1 MSTSFDGGESH
12 AVFERPILH
21 SLIGAEAEIEL
32 LDGQRRRGRLEDWH
46 AGGDGALELYDSGQ
60 GETARLSLGEI
71 RCIQFDSHLAGAPT
85 QTDYRGFVIR
95 FRDEGQLEG
104 MCLDCAREAEGLHL
118 CTEASDGSPRRL
130 FLPLEI
136 IAWYQL
142 AGEARQWL
150 LPAPVLQ
157 GIDTGKLPGEL
168 VLRDS
173 VGLRARL
180 EQGLS
185 WRAPVD
191 PPADLPEP
199 LRLAHQ
205 LDIPILSL
213 RHFDIDPQVM
223 ALLSEEIARRYT
235 LIPLLQLR
243 GRLVVA
249 MARPADEEVLRL
261 LRFITGFGIEPCLAD
276 AREIETAIQGC
287 YGAGR
292 AALIEG
298 LAPDREAEE
307 AGTLREAERL
317 GAQRPIVQLV
327 NNIILDA
334 LQRRA
339 TDIHIRPDGT
349 DGELLF
355 RIDGQL
361 QPVRRF
367 SKALLPAVAAR
378 IKVLGK
384 MDISDRRLPQD
395 GQARM
400 MDGEETVDL
409 RISTIPTV
417 GGESV
422 AIRLLCART
431 GMKPLSE
438 LGLEP
443 RDLQRLG
450 ECLQRSHG
458 LLLVT
463 GPTGAGKSTT
473 LYAALQALRGRAV
486 NIVTVED
493 PVEYRL
499 GGMGQIQV
507 NRVPGY
513 GFARAL
519 KHILRH
525 DPDVIMIGEIR
536 DRETARIAIESA
548 LTGHLVLSTLHTND
562 AIGAVNRLVDM
573 GIEPYLVASALNGV
587 IAQRLVRCNCPQCIA
602 PEPLAQ
608 YVRARLRVASGEGFR
623 KGAGCE
629 QCNHSGYQGRAAVYE
644 LLLVS
649 PELRRLIV
657 QGASVDEMRM
667 LALDQ
672 GLRPL
677 TQQALRRAREG
688 MTSLEEVYRV
698 RLE

>member
-1 MSTSFDGGESH
+1 MSIHLDGGESF
-12 AVFERPILH
+12 AAFDQTLMQVLT
-21 SLIGAEAEIEL
+21 GAEAEIEL
-32 LDGQRRRGRLEDWH
+32 LDGRRRRGRLEDWH
-46 AGGDGALELYDSGQ
+46 PDDGNLEVCGS
-60 GETARLSLGEI
+60 GETWRISLRDI
-71 RCIQFDSHLAGAPT
+71 RCIQWDGHLAGAPT
-85 QTDYRGFVIR
+85 QTDYRSFAIR
-95 FRDEGQLEG
+95 FRDGEQLDG
-104 MCLDCAREAEGLHL
+104 MCLECAREAEGMHL
-118 CTEASDGSPRRL
+118 GTEASDGSPRRL
-130 FLPLEI
+130 FVPLSA

-150 LPAPVLQ
+150 LQPPARQ
-157 GIDTGKLPGEL
+157 GAEAGTLHGEL

-173 VGLRARL
+173 VSLRARL
-180 EQGLS
+180 EQGVS
-185 WRAPVD
+185 WQAPVEL
-191 PPADLPEP
+191 PAELPEA

-213 RHFDIDPQVM
+213 RHFDIDPRIM
-223 ALLSEEIARRYT
+223 ALVSEDIARRYT
-235 LIPLLQLR
+235 LIPLLQHG

-249 MARPADEEVLRL
+249 MEQPADEEVLRL
-261 LRFITGFGIEPCLAD
+261 LRFITGFGIEPCLAT
-276 AREIETAIQGC
+276 AQEIESAIQRC
-287 YGAGR
+287 YGAGS

-298 LAPDREAEE
+298 LAPDAELEE
-307 AGTLREAERL
+307 AGTLHEAQRL
-317 GAQRPIVQLV
+317 GAQKPIVQLV

-334 LQRRA
+334 LRRRA
-339 TDIHIRPDGT
+339 SDIHIRPDGMEA
-349 DGELLF
+349 ELLF
-355 RIDGQL
+355 RIDGLL

-367 SKALLPAVAAR
+367 NKSLLPAMVAR

-400 MDGEETVDL
+400 LDGNETVDL

-417 GGESV
+417 VGESV

-431 GMKPLSE
+431 GMKPLSD

-443 RDLQRLG
+443 RDLQRLE

-473 LYAALQALRGRAV
+473 LYAALQALRRRAV

-562 AIGAVNRLVDM
+562 AISAVSRLVDM

-587 IAQRLVRCNCPQCIA
+587 IAQRLVRCNCPRCIA

-608 YVRARLRVASGEGFR
+608 HIRARLRVAAGEDFR

-644 LLLVS
+644 MLMVS

-657 QGASVDEMRM
+657 QRASVDEMRM

>member
-1 MSTSFDGGESH
+1 MSIDLDGGESF
-12 AVFERPILH
+12 AAFDQPLLH
-21 SLIGAEAEIEL
+21 VLTGAEAEVEL
-32 LDGQRRRGRLEDWH
+32 FDGQRHRGRLEDWH
-46 AGGDGALELYDSGQ
+46 LDDGELELSGN
-60 GETARLSLGEI
+60 GESRRISLEDT
-71 RCIQFDSHLAGAPT
+71 RCIQLDGHLAGAPT
-85 QTDYRGFVIR
+85 QTDYYSFAIR
-95 FRDEGQLEG
+95 FRDGEQLEG
-104 MCLDCAREAEGLHL
+104 MCLECVREVEGVHL

-130 FLPLEI
+130 FIPLGAM
-136 IAWYQL
+136 AWYQL
-142 AGEARQWL
+142 AGGERQWL
-150 LPAPVLQ
+150 MRDGRMDVANTDTLPGKLVLHDSVALRSRLDRGGALRKPVILPA
-157 GIDTGKLPGEL
+157 E
-168 VLRDS
+168 
-173 VGLRARL
+173 
-180 EQGLS
+180 
-185 WRAPVD
+185 
-191 PPADLPEP
+191 LPEA
-199 LRLAHQ
+199 LHLAHR

-213 RHFDIDPQVM
+213 RQFDIDPEAV
-223 ALLSEEIARRYT
+223 ALVSEEIARRYT
-235 LIPLLQLR
+235 LIPLLQHR

-249 MARPADEEVLRL
+249 MEQPTDEEVLRL
-261 LRFITGFGIEPCLAD
+261 MRFITGFGIEPCLAA
-276 AREIETAIQGC
+276 AREIETAIQSC
-287 YGAGR
+287 YGAGP

-298 LAPDREAEE
+298 LAPEAEAEE
-307 AGTLREAERL
+307 AGALREAERL
-317 GAQRPIVQLV
+317 GTQKPVVRLV

-334 LQRRA
+334 LRRRA
-339 TDIHIRPDGT
+339 SDIHIRPDGP

-355 RIDGQL
+355 RIDGRL
-361 QPVRRF
+361 LAVRRF
-367 SKALLPAVAAR
+367 SKSLLPAMVAR

-400 MDGEETVDL
+400 RDGDETVDL

-422 AIRLLCART
+422 VIRLLCART

-443 RDLQRLG
+443 RDRERLE

-473 LYAALQALRGRAV
+473 LYAALQALRERAV

-499 GGMGQIQV
+499 AGMGQIQV

-536 DRETARIAIESA
+536 DRDTARIAIESA

-562 AIGAVNRLVDM
+562 AVSAVGRLVDM

-587 IAQRLVRCNCPQCIA
+587 MAQRLVRVNCEHCIA

-608 YVRARLRVASGEGFR
+608 HIRTRLRVVAGEGFR

-629 QCNHSGYQGRAAVYE
+629 QCSHTGYQGRAAVYE

-649 PELRRLIV
+649 PDLRRLIV
-657 QGASVDEMRM
+657 QGASLEEMRM
-667 LALDQ
+667 LALEQ

-688 MTSLEEVYRV
+688 VTSLEEVYRV

>member
-1 MSTSFDGGESH
+1 MSTPLDRGESF
-12 AVFERPILH
+12 AAFDQSLLQVFTGTEI
-21 SLIGAEAEIEL
+21 EIEL
-32 LDGQRRRGRLEDWH
+32 FDGRRRRGRLEDWH
-46 AGGDGALELYDSGQ
+46 PEDGNLELCGG
-60 GETARLSLGEI
+60 GEAGCIPLRDI
-71 RCIQFDSHLAGAPT
+71 RCIQLDGHLAGAPT
-85 QTDYRGFVIR
+85 QTDYRSFAIR
-95 FRDEGQLEG
+95 FRDGERLEG
-104 MCLDCAREAEGLHL
+104 MCLECARETQGVHL

-130 FLPLEI
+130 FLPQEA

-150 LPAPVLQ
+150 LQAPGLEDADAVSL
-157 GIDTGKLPGEL
+157 TGEL

-173 VGLRARL
+173 VSLRARL
-180 EQGLS
+180 EQGES
-185 WRAPVD
+185 WRAPVEL
-191 PPADLPEP
+191 PAEVPET

-223 ALLSEEIARRYT
+223 ALVSEEIARRYT
-235 LIPLLQLR
+235 LIPLLHHR

-249 MARPADEEVLRL
+249 MAQPADEEVLRL
-261 LRFITGFGIEPCLAD
+261 LRFITGFGIEPCLAT
-276 AREIETAIQGC
+276 AQEIETAIQSC
-287 YGAGR
+287 YGAGPE
-292 AALIEG
+292 ALMEG
-298 LAPDREAEE
+298 LASDTEEE

-317 GAQRPIVQLV
+317 GTQKPIVQLV
-327 NNIILDA
+327 NNLILDA
-334 LQRRA
+334 LRRGA
-339 TDIHIRPDGT
+339 SDIHIRPDGMEA
-349 DGELLF
+349 ELLF
-355 RIDGQL
+355 RIDGLL

-367 SKALLPAVAAR
+367 GKSLLPAMVAR

-400 MDGEETVDL
+400 LDGDETVDL

-431 GMKPLSE
+431 GMKPLSD

-443 RDLQRLG
+443 RDLQRLE

-473 LYAALQALRGRAV
+473 LYAALREIRQRAV

-562 AIGAVNRLVDM
+562 AISAVSRLVDM

-587 IAQRLVRCNCPQCIA
+587 IAQRLVRCNCPRCIA
-602 PEPLAQ
+602 PEPLA
-608 YVRARLRVASGEGFR
+608 RHILSRLRVTSGEDFR

-629 QCNHSGYQGRAAVYE
+629 RCNHSGYQGRAAVYE
-644 LLLVS
+644 LLMIS

-667 LALDQ
+667 LALEQ

-677 TQQALRRAREG
+677 TQHALRKARAG
-688 MTSLEEVYRV
+688 ITSLEEVYRV

>member
-1 MSTSFDGGESH
+1 MSIDLDSGESF
-12 AVFERPILH
+12 AAFDQPLLH
-21 SLIGAEAEIEL
+21 VLTGAEAEVEL
-32 LDGQRRRGRLEDWH
+32 FDGQRHRGRLEDWH
-46 AGGDGALELYDSGQ
+46 PDDGELELTDSG
-60 GETARLSLGEI
+60 GSRRIRVGEI
-71 RCIQFDSHLAGAPT
+71 RCIQLDGHLAGAPT
-85 QTDYRGFVIR
+85 QTDYRSFAIR
-95 FRDEGQLEG
+95 FRDAERLEG
-104 MCLDCAREAEGLHL
+104 MCLECVREAEGVQL

-130 FLPLEI
+130 FIPLGA

-142 AGEARQWL
+142 AGGERQWL
-150 LPAPVLQ
+150 LRDGQLDAANA
-157 GIDTGKLPGEL
+157 DALPGQL

-173 VGLRARL
+173 VALRARL
-180 EQGLS
+180 EQGSALHKP
-185 WRAPVD
+185 AA
-191 PPADLPEP
+191 PPAELPEALQLA
-199 LRLAHQ
+199 LR

-213 RHFDIDPQVM
+213 RQFDIDPEAV
-223 ALLSEEIARRYT
+223 ALVSEEIARRYT
-235 LIPLLQLR
+235 LIPLLQHR

-249 MARPADEEVLRL
+249 MERPADEEVLRL
-261 LRFITGFGIEPCLAD
+261 MRFITGFGIEPCLA
-276 AREIETAIQGC
+276 AAQEIETAIQSC
-287 YGAGR
+287 YGAGP
-292 AALIEG
+292 AGLIEG
-298 LAPDREAEE
+298 LAPDTEVEE
-307 AGTLREAERL
+307 AGMLREAERL
-317 GAQRPIVQLV
+317 GAQKPVVRLV

-339 TDIHIRPDGT
+339 SDIHIRPDGMEA
-349 DGELLF
+349 ELLF
-355 RIDGQL
+355 RIDGLL

-367 SKALLPAVAAR
+367 GKSLLPAMVAR

-400 MDGEETVDL
+400 HDGEEAVDL

-417 GGESV
+417 AGESV
-422 AIRLLCART
+422 VIRLLCART
-431 GMKPLSE
+431 GMKPLAD

-443 RDLQRLG
+443 LDLQRLQ

-473 LYAALQALRGRAV
+473 LYAALQELRQRAV

-499 GGMGQIQV
+499 AGMGQIQV

-525 DPDVIMIGEIR
+525 DPDVVMIGEIR

-562 AIGAVNRLVDM
+562 AISAVSRLVDM
-573 GIEPYLVASALNGV
+573 GIEPYLVASALSGV
-587 IAQRLVRCNCPQCIA
+587 IAQRLVRCNCPCCIA

-608 YVRARLRVASGEGFR
+608 HIRTRLRLGAAEGFR
-623 KGAGCE
+623 KGAGCDE
-629 QCNHSGYQGRAAVYE
+629 CLHSGYQGRAAVYE

-657 QGASVDEMRM
+657 QGVSLEEMRM
-667 LALDQ
+667 LALEQ

-677 TQQALRRAREG
+677 TQQALRKARAG
-688 MTSLEEVYRV
+688 ITSLEEVYRV

>member
-1 MSTSFDGGESH
+1 MSIHLDGGESF
-12 AVFERPILH
+12 ATFDQTLLQVLT
-21 SLIGAEAEIEL
+21 GAETEIEL
-32 LDGQRRRGRLEDWH
+32 LDGRRRRGRLEDWH
-46 AGGDGALELYDSGQ
+46 PEDGSLVLCAGE
-60 GETARLSLGEI
+60 ETWCTSLRDI
-71 RCIQFDSHLAGAPT
+71 RCIQWDGHLAGTPT
-85 QTDYRGFVIR
+85 QTDYRSYAIR
-95 FRDEGQLEG
+95 FRDGEQLEG
-104 MCLDCAREAEGLHL
+104 MCLECAREAEGVHL

-130 FLPLEI
+130 FLPLAV

-142 AGEARQWL
+142 AGEARQW
-150 LPAPVLQ
+150 VLQ
-157 GIDTGKLPGEL
+157 APTLEDADAGNLPGDL
-168 VLRDS
+168 VLYDS
-173 VGLRARL
+173 VSLRARL

-185 WRAPVD
+185 WQAPVQ
-191 PPADLPEP
+191 LPEELP
-199 LRLAHQ
+199 ETLRLAHQ

-213 RHFDIDPQVM
+213 RHFDIDPQAMTLV
-223 ALLSEEIARRYT
+223 SEEIARRYT
-235 LIPLLQLR
+235 LIPLLHHR

-249 MARPADEEVLRL
+249 MEQPADEEVLRL
-261 LRFITGFGIEPCLAD
+261 LRFITGYGIEPCLAT
-276 AREIETAIQGC
+276 AQEIETAIQSC
-287 YGAGR
+287 YGAGPV
-292 AALIEG
+292 ALVEG
-298 LAPDREAEE
+298 LMPDAEVEE
-307 AGTLREAERL
+307 AGTLQEAERL
-317 GAQRPIVQLV
+317 GTQKPIVQLV
-327 NNIILDA
+327 NNLILDA
-334 LQRRA
+334 LRRRA
-339 TDIHIRPDGT
+339 SDIHIRPDGMEA
-349 DGELLF
+349 ELLF

-367 SKALLPAVAAR
+367 SKSLLPAMVAR

-400 MDGEETVDL
+400 LDGDETVDL

-422 AIRLLCART
+422 AIRLLCAGT
-431 GMKPLSE
+431 GMKSLSG

-443 RDLQRLG
+443 RDLQRLE

-473 LYAALQALRGRAV
+473 LYAALRALRQQAV

-562 AIGAVNRLVDM
+562 AISAVSRLVDM

-587 IAQRLVRCNCPQCIA
+587 IAQRLVRCNCSQCIA

-608 YVRARLRVASGEGFR
+608 HILARLRVASGEDFR
-623 KGAGCE
+623 RGAGCE